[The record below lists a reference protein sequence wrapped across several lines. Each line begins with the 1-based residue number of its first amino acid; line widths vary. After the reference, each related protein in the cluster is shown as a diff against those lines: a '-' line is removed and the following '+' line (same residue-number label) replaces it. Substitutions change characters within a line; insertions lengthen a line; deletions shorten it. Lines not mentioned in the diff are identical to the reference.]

1 MVWLREEIE
10 NLGHIRDTGRSL
22 LFNVQDAVFVT
33 EVDIHGAILIRMH
46 YTIIFRQ
53 VRVPEYL
60 INLFGVVT
68 IYSIPVNSRYL
79 IHFKILFIVF
89 H

>member
-10 NLGHIRDTGRSL
+10 YLCHIRYTGRSL

-60 INLFGVVT
+60 IIPAISFILRYSLLF
-68 IYSIPVNSRYL
+68 
-79 IHFKILFIVF
+79 FIKF
-89 H
+89 